1 MMYLIALMRTLK
13 SMILSCL
20 SPELEH
26 GCRSTVSEPYN
37 FVHRLHVE
45 EDLTWKDL
53 SGNEA
58 LSNLQLVE
66 KLGEGYV
73 WPPLYSSASKIA
85 LSHPLSPLDDDP
97 LSSDLMVRCTK
108 REQ

>member
-1 MMYLIALMRTLK
+1 VWLSDSSDEDASQINDTL
-13 SMILSCL
+13 CL

-26 GCRSTVSEPYN
+26 GCRSTISEPYN

-73 WPPLYSSASKIA
+73 WPPIYSGAA
-85 LSHPLSPLDDDP
+85 
-97 LSSDLMVRCTK
+97 V
-108 REQ
+108 